1 MSFQTSDNT
10 SIFHASGSIIGHKP
24 VCCSDLLQTDR
35 SGESPKGSIF
45 GMEYC
50 ILNGLKCTDMCKLKE
65 FQNQEEDDILT
76 EIIDIEN
83 RDDSS
88 EDED

>member
-1 MSFQTSDNT
+1 
-10 SIFHASGSIIGHKP
+10 
-24 VCCSDLLQTDR
+24 
-35 SGESPKGSIF
+35 
-45 GMEYC
+45 MEYC

-65 FQNQEEDDILT
+65 FQNQEEDFILT
-76 EIIDIEN
+76 KNIDIEN